1 MPGVKGK
8 SGGQRKGAG
17 RPPHSTVLRVGDGI
31 AVKYAM
37 DGGSTP
43 FELGEVV
50 EIKRGIPRTT
60 VIKLRNG
67 ETVYLLAETPKAE

>member
-1 MPGVKGK
+1 MPGTKGK
-8 SGGQRKGAG
+8 SGGLRKGAD
-17 RPPHSTVLRVGDGI
+17 RPPQSTVLRVGDGV
-31 AVKYAM
+31 ALKYAM
-37 DGGSTP
+37 DSGSTP
-43 FELGEVV
+43 FELGQVV